1 MNKSDSITNLA
12 VALAKVQ
19 EVMPAAALNATNPF
33 LKNKYADLGSVIET
47 AKPVIAAH
55 GISVAQFPVGE
66 SGSIGVETIVMHES
80 GEWISNTLSLE
91 VTDEKGKSAA
101 QVAGSIISYLRRYSY
116 AAALGMYAGDDDD
129 GSHPSKQAPKKA
141 AAPTTVTAS
150 QKMFKSEIKQAIV
163 DKGLAENAFAA
174 AGMLDHSNLPL
185 DVTTLI
191 AIAWANNYRSARED
205 GKTTP
210 EAAELANSAY
220 TEYVNSK

>member
-1 MNKSDSITNLA
+1 MTFNPKDHVMDMRGKDYLEVKWRLVWFREEYPTGRIETEVVQHDPVLMKATVFTDLGCTLASGYGTAKMQGVAKSRPYEGAETAAIGRALAHAGFGSQFTGEDEGENLA
-12 VALAKVQ
+12 
-19 EVMPAAALNATNPF
+19 
-33 LKNKYADLGSVIET
+33 DS
-47 AKPVIAAH
+47 PVERT
-55 GISVAQFPVGE
+55 QP
-66 SGSIGVETIVMHES
+66 
-80 GEWISNTLSLE
+80 
-91 VTDEKGKSAA
+91 
-101 QVAGSIISYLRRYSY
+101 
-116 AAALGMYAGDDDD
+116 
-129 GSHPSKQAPKKA
+129 PKKA